1 MKGKNVVY
9 VFIDA
14 SNVWSIVKSK
24 KQFIEYKEIK
34 KYFSKKF
41 KTNKVEV
48 FYYDAYPEKGT
59 RDYDLNGK
67 HKFYIYLKKGLDFVV
82 RKKPLKRINTLEDG
96 IKESIKEKGNMDVEM
111 TIDAIHYM
119 KEYDVAIFFS
129 GDCDFLAL
137 ITYIRNARKKVYIY
151 SSKDNI
157 STELRTG
164 GDGYVDLKTIDDLWG
179 KNLQHRNKL

>member
-1 MKGKNVVY
+1 M
-9 VFIDA
+9 
-14 SNVWSIVKSK
+14 
-24 KQFIEYKEIK
+24 QL
-34 KYFSKKF
+34 YF
-41 KTNKVEV
+41 
-48 FYYDAYPEKGT
+48 
-59 RDYDLNGK
+59 L
-67 HKFYIYLKKGLDFVV
+67 
-82 RKKPLKRINTLEDG
+82 
-96 IKESIKEKGNMDVEM
+96 
-111 TIDAIHYM
+111 
-119 KEYDVAIFFS
+119 S